1 MEDDKPHN
9 APGPRAWS
17 DPVSSRNLVVIAA
30 SAGGLHAIR
39 SVLSSLPAD
48 FPAAIALV
56 QHRGEPEPERL
67 PELLNQ
73 RTALKVRHARTGD
86 LLEAGTVY
94 LCPPG
99 IHMTTEHVVRLVEGP
114 RLDFVR
120 PSANMMFQSAAQAYG
135 DRAIAVVLS
144 GCGSDGAAG
153 CRAISEA
160 GGMVVAQDP
169 ASSTHAYM
177 PAAALKSGR
186 VDLVLPLDQIGEAL
200 QRLVEDPALERGYP
214 RSPSRFDDVVSTASP
229 RKIDVLLVDD
239 HRIILDGLRALL
251 WSESDINVV
260 AQAEDGRTAVR
271 LAGELSP
278 DVVVMDIAMPDLNGI
293 DATRQIKARNPKT
306 SVVAL
311 SARVDQESAARI
323 LRAGASRYLCKDAA
337 FPDLARAIR
346 SAFVHSPFPG

>member
-1 MEDDKPHN
+1 MKADKPHT
-9 APGPRAWS
+9 PQPRAWT
-17 DPVSSRNLVVIAA
+17 DPVSSRDLVVIAA

-67 PELLNQ
+67 PELLDQ

-120 PSANMMFQSAAQAYG
+120 PSANLMFQSAARAYG
-135 DRAIAVVLS
+135 DRAIGVVLS
-144 GCGSDGAAG
+144 GCGSDGTAG

-160 GGMVVAQDP
+160 GGMVVVQDP
-169 ASSTHAYM
+169 ASSAHADM
-177 PAAALKSGR
+177 PAAALRSGR

-200 QRLVEDPALERGYP
+200 QRLVDSRPAEPEGTRSLSRAAGLVDSAPP
-214 RSPSRFDDVVSTASP
+214 RR
-229 RKIDVLLVDD
+229 IEVLLVDD

-260 AQAEDGRTAVR
+260 AQAEDGYTAVR

-278 DVVVMDIAMPDLNGI
+278 DVVVMDIALPDLNGI

-311 SARVDQESAARI
+311 SARVDEESAARI
-323 LRAGASRYLCKDAA
+323 LRAGASRYLCKNAA

-346 SAFVHSPFPG
+346 SAFVHAPYLG

>member
-1 MEDDKPHN
+1 MKADEPTS
-9 APGPRAWS
+9 APPSRGWT

-30 SAGGLHAIR
+30 SAGGFQAIR
-39 SVLSSLPAD
+39 SVLSSLPAS

-56 QHRGEPEPERL
+56 QHRGDSDPERL
-67 PELLNQ
+67 PDLLNR

-120 PSANMMFQSAAQAYG
+120 PSANLMFRSAAQAYG
-135 DRAIAVVLS
+135 NRAIGVVLS

-153 CRAISEA
+153 CKAISEA
-160 GGMVVAQDP
+160 GGTVVAQDP
-169 ASSTHAYM
+169 ASSVHAYM
-177 PAAALKSGR
+177 PAAALRSGR
-186 VDLVLPLDQIGEAL
+186 VDLVLPLDQIGAAL
-200 QRLVEDPALERGYP
+200 QRLIEDPQMERRAAP
-214 RSPSRFDDVVSTASP
+214 SPFEVEVSP
-229 RKIDVLLVDD
+229 RRIEVLLVDD

-251 WSESDINVV
+251 GSERDIDVV
-260 AQAEDGRTAVR
+260 AQAEDGHTAVR

-278 DVVVMDIAMPDLNGI
+278 DVVVMDITLPDLNGI
-293 DATRQIKARNPKT
+293 DATRQIKARNPRT
-306 SVVAL
+306 NVVAL
-311 SARVDQESAARI
+311 SARVDADSATRI
-323 LRAGASRYLCKDAA
+323 LKAGASRYLCKDAA

-346 SAFVHSPFPG
+346 SAFVASPYPG

>member
-1 MEDDKPHN
+1 MKADEQPS
-9 APGPRAWS
+9 PPPSRGWT

-30 SAGGLHAIR
+30 SAGGFQAIR
-39 SVLSSLPAD
+39 SVLSALPAS
-48 FPAAIALV
+48 FPAAFGVV
-56 QHRGEPEPERL
+56 QHRGDPDPERL
-67 PELLNQ
+67 PELLDQ

-99 IHMTTEHVVRLVEGP
+99 IHMTTEHVVRLIEGP

-120 PSANMMFQSAAQAYG
+120 PSANLMFRSAAQAYG
-135 DRAIAVVLS
+135 DRAIGVVLS
-144 GCGSDGAAG
+144 GSGSDGTAG
-153 CRAISEA
+153 CKAISEA

-169 ASSTHAYM
+169 ASSAHANM
-177 PAAALKSGR
+177 PAAALRSGR
-186 VDLVLPLDQIGEAL
+186 VDLVLPLDQIGAAL
-200 QRLVEDPALERGYP
+200 QRLVEDSQAERGGA
-214 RSPSRFDDVVSTASP
+214 RSPSPLEGAVSP
-229 RKIDVLLVDD
+229 RRIEVLLVDD

-251 WSESDINVV
+251 GSESDINVV

-278 DVVVMDIAMPDLNGI
+278 DVVVMDIALPDLNGI
-293 DATRQIKARNPKT
+293 DATRQIKARNPRT

-311 SARVDQESAARI
+311 SARVDADSATRI
-323 LRAGASRYLCKDAA
+323 LKAGASRYLCKDAA

-346 SAFVHSPFPG
+346 SAFVHSPYPG